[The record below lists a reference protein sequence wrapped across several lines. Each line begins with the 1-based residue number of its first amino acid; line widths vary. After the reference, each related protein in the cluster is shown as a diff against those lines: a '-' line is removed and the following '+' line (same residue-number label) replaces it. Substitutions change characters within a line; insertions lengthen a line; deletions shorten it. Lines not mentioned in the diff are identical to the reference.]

1 MKINA
6 GNVVVK
12 AGTGIT
18 ARFPGGATEITLADQ
33 YQATWFLVTAS
44 TDTVHPNSLYVER

>member
-1 MKINA
+1 MKLNA

-18 ARFPGGATEITLADQ
+18 ARLPGGATEATIIDQ
-33 YQATWFLVTAS
+33 FKATWFLVTAANDS
-44 TDTVHPNSLYVER
+44 VQPNSLYLES